1 MSEPQRSRAVF
12 SSEDFALIRAAVM
25 HYMRAIQDTPESL
38 KYASLYHRLGRV
50 S

>member
-12 SSEDFALIRAAVM
+12 SSEDFTLIRKAIE
-25 HYMRAIQDTPESL
+25 HYLGTIQEQPESL
-38 KYASLYHRLGRV
+38 KYASLYHRLGRL